1 MKLVSGFVFRYSSQ
15 VLVALA
21 IAAALTGCSG
31 SSGSRETASGDSGN
45 SRAELF
51 TVPTDQMSHVQVVT
65 VQPSDLVR
73 VLRLSGV
80 VAYNAFRTTPV
91 ITQVNGPISRI
102 LVLPGQAVRKGQAML
117 FVASPDFAQSRA
129 NYLKARDAYIL
140 ADKNYA
146 RSVDLFNHHAIAQRD
161 LEAAESARTQAQA
174 DMSAAEQ
181 ALRILG
187 ANPDVVLQG
196 ATSAELPL
204 LAPLGGEVVER
215 LCSPGQVI
223 QAGSTQCFT
232 LSDMSTVWVLSNVF
246 QDDLAYVHVG
256 DNVTIQSDAYPD
268 VFHGTVSYIAA
279 ALDPTSRTLQARIV
293 TQNPGKK
300 LKKDMYVTTMLR
312 AGTIHNALAV
322 PDAAILR
329 DTENAPF
336 VYVATNQPGN
346 QFGRRPVNIGLSQNG
361 MTQVTSGLHA
371 GDRVVADGSLFLQ
384 FANSLQR

>member
-1 MKLVSGFVFRYSSQ
+1 MKLVRRSAFRGSFQ
-15 VLVALA
+15 LL
-21 IAAALTGCSG
+21 AALTIAITLTACA
-31 SSGSRETASGDSGN
+31 GSRNSQATPGN
-45 SRAELF
+45 DGNARAELF
-51 TVPTDQMSHVQVVT
+51 TVPADQMSHVQVVT
-65 VQPSDLVR
+65 VQPTDLVR

-102 LVLPGQAVRKGQAML
+102 LAQPGQVVKQRQPML
-117 FVASPDFAQSRA
+117 FVASPDFAQNRA

-146 RSVDLFNHHAIAQRD
+146 RSVDLFQHHAIAQRD

-196 ATSAELPL
+196 AGSAELPL

-256 DNVTIQSDAYPD
+256 DPATIQSDAYPD
-268 VFHGTVSYIAA
+268 VFQGTVSYIAA

-293 TQNPGKK
+293 TRNKGEK
-300 LKKDMYVTTMLR
+300 LKKDMYVTTMVR

-329 DTENAPF
+329 DTENTPF
-336 VYVATNQPGN
+336 VYVATNQAGN
-346 QFGRRPVNIGLSQNG
+346 QFGRRPVSIGLSQNG
-361 MTQVTSGLHA
+361 ITQVTNGLSA
-371 GDRVVADGSLFLQ
+371 GDRVVGDGSLFLQ